1 MQFRRVQ
8 EWFAD
13 HFGWAQYPKQQFI
26 PRQQPLGYQLLPE
39 QRLLLGFVGGVGA
52 LLALLMIGAALF
64 LVAVYLFVPVPT

>member
-1 MQFRRVQ
+1 MRFRRVR

-13 HFGWAQYPKQQFI
+13 HFDWAQYPKQQFI